1 MSDQSATNRR
11 TVLKTAG
18 GLIVGTTLLA
28 GGGAA
33 SDVPAGLLA
42 QSDEGDD
49 ETEGDEG
56 DDESED
62 DGATEPGGLPA
73 TIDAHGH
80 YAWFPLGPDSW
91 GRSATP
97 YDMQDGESRWLAEP
111 TDEGGVRVLVENLG
125 TEPPNRNAGFDI
137 HLGPLGEIA
146 TLTIDAR
153 TLQTA
158 NTTGPATLFLG
169 LYLDAD
175 DDGEFFAWESADGEE
190 QFTGLGDDKEGITFY
205 DASGTVEIDSETSFN
220 LAGADSQPTLTALQ
234 QGGVEGITG
243 ETAAALYV
251 GVVNGGEG
259 VDEVVIED
267 LRVVRS

>member
-42 QSDEGDD
+42 QSDEADT
-49 ETEGDEG
+49 ESEGDET
-56 DDESED
+56 DDENDS

-73 TIDAHGH
+73 MIDAHGH

-97 YDMQDGESRWLAEP
+97 YDMQGEESRWLAQP
-111 TDEGGVRVLVENLG
+111 TDEGGVRVLVESLG
-125 TEPPNRNAGFDI
+125 TEPPNRNVGFDI
-137 HLGPLGEIA
+137 HLGPLGEVA
-146 TLTIDAR
+146 ALTIDAR
-153 TLQTA
+153 TLHTA

-169 LYLDAD
+169 LYLDAN
-175 DDGEFFAWESADGEE
+175 DDGEFFAWESAGDVE
-190 QFTGLGDDKEGITFY
+190 QFTGLSGDEEGIAFY
-205 DASGTVEIDSETSFN
+205 GASGSVEIDTETSFS
-220 LAGADSQPTLTALQ
+220 LAGAGSQATLSALQ
-234 QGGVEGITG
+234 QGEVEGITG

-267 LRVVRS
+267 LTVVRS